1 MHALYLHVIYHMVYM
16 PMNACVCHMHAINI
30 MKIPLFLWQIRK
42 SCVVVIPKAYK
53 REGERER
60 EAADVGER
68 SQKGTCC
75 FH

>member
-1 MHALYLHVIYHMVYM
+1 
-16 PMNACVCHMHAINI
+16 MNACVCHMHAINI

-60 EAADVGER
+60 ERER
-68 SQKGTCC
+68 RQMWGRGARKGPVVFTS
-75 FH
+75 

>member
-1 MHALYLHVIYHMVYM
+1 
-16 PMNACVCHMHAINI
+16 MHAINI

-60 EAADVGER
+60 EREAADVGER
-68 SQKGTCC
+68 GQKGTCC

>member
-1 MHALYLHVIYHMVYM
+1 
-16 PMNACVCHMHAINI
+16 MHAINI